1 MTERKRSGPR
11 ADVDWFIIRRAFESD
26 RYSMEEIAARMGVA
40 GTSIARRA
48 KKEGWVRGGLNAV
61 LAKATEEELTKR
73 VGDRILTPEAVEEA
87 VKNTAEVI
95 KTHRLVSR
103 AGRSLVATLMN
114 QLLDASEKREEI
126 EDEVIRETMGDRD
139 LNKRQRMLDAVS
151 LPGHANTLKT
161 LSVAA
166 ANFIKLER
174 ESFGL
179 DSLKPGESG
188 DADEPY
194 DPTKEVPSDAYRRM
208 VG

>member
-1 MTERKRSGPR
+1 MSKRTGPR
-11 ADVDWFIIRRAFESD
+11 SDIDWFIVRRAYESD
-26 RYSMEEIAARMGVA
+26 NFSLTDIAAKA
-40 GTSIARRA
+40 GIAESSITRRA

-61 LAKATEEELTKR
+61 LTKATEVELAKR

-95 KTHRLVSR
+95 KTHRQVSR

-114 QLLDASEKREEI
+114 QLLEASERREEI

-139 LNKRQRMLDAVS
+139 LVKRQRMLDAVS

-179 DSLKPGESG
+179 DSLKPGETG
-188 DADEPY
+188 GADEPY